1 MKDKKKKAEVI
12 IKKLK
17 HLYPEPVCHLNFKNG
32 FELTVST
39 ILAAQCTDVRV
50 NMVMTPVYKSKYKSP
65 EDIIKD
71 GYDNL
76 RETIKSIT
84 FPNNKAKSIM
94 ALSKI
99 LVEKH
104 GGKIPD
110 TMEELTKLPGL
121 GRKSSNVILGN
132 IFGKQDCIVVDTH
145 FKRVT
150 NRLGLTDKEDPEKI
164 EFELKE
170 IIPDK
175 EQLYFSMRIGDH
187 GRQVCEARKPKCGE
201 CELADICPS
210 FKLIKY

>member
-1 MKDKKKKAEVI
+1 
-12 IKKLK
+12 
-17 HLYPEPVCHLNFKNG
+17 
-32 FELTVST
+32 
-39 ILAAQCTDVRV
+39 
-50 NMVMTPVYKSKYKSP
+50 
-65 EDIIKD
+65 
-71 GYDNL
+71 
-76 RETIKSIT
+76 
-84 FPNNKAKSIM
+84 M